1 MWYAMASVG
10 NHVKVRETLSKMD
23 VSTDSH
29 FSQSTASSK
38 IFSLHIEP
46 DGSKISKIN
55 LARSFHCLITSFIS
69 TNYKIALVIARL
81 SKKKQKWIHRS
92 ITDIC

>member
-1 MWYAMASVG
+1 MALVG
-10 NHVKVRETLSKMD
+10 ESCEGPR
-23 VSTDSH
+23 H
-29 FSQSTASSK
+29 FIENGRINRFPFQPVNSSSK

-81 SKKKQKWIHRS
+81 SKKNKTEMDTPLHY
-92 ITDIC
+92 